1 MWARQRGSF
10 IAFNVI
16 TLAAAL
22 AVLLTHLGDAA
33 ANAGSAAFWV
43 MVVLAV
49 LAGTQAF
56 AAEIGPERI
65 RVTIAP
71 TVCFSFAIL
80 LTWGLWP
87 AAATQAVACGVIAWR
102 LRRTLFEA
110 AVAAAR
116 YTLALGAASAILWLG
131 EPDPF
136 RDNTGSSL
144 ATDALSVVA
153 AGLAWLAVYG
163 VLFLGTRLGEGLP
176 WRRALVVVRDQVLFN
191 SALLVLSPVLALA
204 ARINVAFLPLAIIPL
219 IAVQRLAQLSSQREN
234 IARQDPLTGLANRTG
249 LRAVYDR
256 LVVGPPTRLGAAEPA
271 RPSLIILDLDRFKQ
285 VNDALGHDIGDQLL
299 VAVAGRLPRVD
310 PRVGVTARLGGDEF
324 AILARADDP
333 QALAQEV
340 ARGLNQ
346 PVYLEGLR
354 VDVTASVGVATDE
367 GEGFNALLRHADVA
381 MYEAKQRGDTIATYD
396 VRSDRASPAQLRLL
410 ADFRRA
416 LEVDDVDRLR
426 AHYQPQVSL
435 STGRIEAVEALL
447 RWNHPQMGP
456 VNPEDIVSLAE
467 HTPVM
472 VMLTRR
478 MIDRVTAQ
486 VAAWNAAGVSLRA
499 SLNVSTRDLYSE
511 ELIDHLAERIAHH
524 DIPPGQLQIELTES
538 AILADVRRAQA
549 PLRRIADLG
558 VTICLD
564 DFGTGY
570 SSLQHLRRL
579 PISEIKIDKSFIA
592 GMAHNR
598 DDAAIVRSTIE
609 LARSLHIRTVA
620 EGVEDDITHKLLAKA
635 RCDLAQGWHTARAMP
650 GDQLP
655 AWLAEHDDDGRA
667 A

>member
-1 MWARQRGSF
+1 MWARHRPAF
-10 IAFNVI
+10 VAFNVL
-16 TLAAAL
+16 TLAGAL

-56 AAEIGPERI
+56 AAEIGPERVH
-65 RVTIAP
+65 VTVAP
-71 TVCFSFAIL
+71 TVCFTFAIL

-87 AAATQAVACGVIAWR
+87 AAATQAVACAVIAWR
-102 LRRTLFEA
+102 LRRTPSAA

-116 YTLALGAASAILWLG
+116 YTLALGAAAVILWLG
-131 EPDPF
+131 NPDPF
-136 RDNTGSSL
+136 RDNGGTSL

-153 AGLAWLAVYG
+153 AGVAWLAVYG
-163 VLFLGTRLGEGLP
+163 LLFLGTRIGEGLP

-204 ARINVAFLPLAIIPL
+204 ARINVAYLPLAIIPL
-219 IAVQRLAQLSSQREN
+219 VAVQRLARLSTQRET

-249 LRAVYDR
+249 LRAAYDR
-256 LVVGPPTRLGAAEPA
+256 LVVGFPA
-271 RPSLIILDLDRFKQ
+271 RPGVTAPVRPSLLVLDLDRFKQ

-299 VAVAGRLPRVD
+299 VAVAGRLPPVD
-310 PRVGVTARLGGDEF
+310 PRLGVAARLGGDEF
-324 AILARADDP
+324 AILARTDDP
-333 QALAQEV
+333 HGLAEEV
-340 ARGLNQ
+340 VRGLRR

-354 VDVTASVGVATDE
+354 VDVTASVGVATDD
-367 GEGFNALLRHADVA
+367 GEGFHTLLRHADVA
-381 MYEAKQRGDTIATYD
+381 MYEAKQRGDAIATYD
-396 VRSDRASPAQLRLL
+396 MRSDRSSPAQLRLL

-416 LEVDDVDRLR
+416 LEVDDTVRLR

-435 STGRIEAVEALL
+435 STGHVEAVEALL
-447 RWNHPQMGP
+447 RWDHPRLGP
-456 VNPEDIVSLAE
+456 VNAEDIVALAE

-486 VAAWNAAGVSLRA
+486 VADWNAAGLGLRA

-511 ELIDHLAERIAHH
+511 DLIDHLAQRIAYHH
-524 DIPPGQLQIELTES
+524 IPPGQVQIELTES
-538 AILADVRRAQA
+538 AILADVRRAQG

-620 EGVEDDITHKLLAKA
+620 EGVEDDLTHKLLAKA
-635 RCDLAQGWHTARAMP
+635 RCDLAQGWHTARAMAP
-650 GDQLP
+650 EELP
-655 AWLAEHDDDGRA
+655 AWLTAHDARRA